1 MPDLIMLD
9 LYGTLVNAFKKDNT
23 PRKGIYSFLEK
34 NKSKKVIVT
43 DDPCKDYVKS
53 ILSEQGILD
62 HFAEIYTGED
72 LIAIK
77 NYRGKRKDLARI
89 CSLFAVAASQA
100 VFIGDGER
108 DRLDAKREGVKFIH
122 LPKYLENNEPFSFE
136 LVSLPENPK
145 NYLDLRRINY
155 LF

>member
-1 MPDLIMLD
+1 M
-9 LYGTLVNAFKKDNT
+9 
-23 PRKGIYSFLEK
+23 
-34 NKSKKVIVT
+34 IVT

-62 HFAEIYTGED
+62 HFAEIYTSED